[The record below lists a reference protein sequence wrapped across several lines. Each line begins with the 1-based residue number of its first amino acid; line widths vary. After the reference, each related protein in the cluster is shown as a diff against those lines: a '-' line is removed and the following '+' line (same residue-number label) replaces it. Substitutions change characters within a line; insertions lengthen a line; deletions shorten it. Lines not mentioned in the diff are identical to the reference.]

1 SSFMTFTRSSNTNG
15 GFTVGID
22 LGEAA
27 KAKFGAKGNVT
38 LTYDQ
43 IFYSLQGIIDY
54 LIANGGSLPLSKQL
68 DGVISDKKNL
78 QEKEKEIQKLT
89 KAFVSQ
95 IMTQRIIPTNVV
107 VRLTDITKSTSTIQA
122 NEVALS
128 ANVNA
133 AIAGGGAGADL
144 AFEVLKSKKLYV
156 KSFPVLYLINND
168 CSINNDM
175 SLGEVVKIV
184 GEKFYN
190 TKIYNKKEAVASDMK
205 ILLMDL
211 ISYVIVLDNLA
222 KDDLS
227 KSDRETLTIKKHN
240 IEDHWLPPKTFGSY
254 GRDGMLRSF
263 MLMAIYLSH
272 MNKDNKDYDII
283 RRKIYEQLCT
293 LAKFMY
299 LSKNE
304 KGVRKAVGYGGHD
317 TVTGCAEADITSGQ
331 FTLNMTLPFVGTS
344 SVTLTKQTVKGSPF
358 IQENG
363 EFLVIKITLPISL
376 NGTIITKILKI
387 VCGEL
392 IKRAKKNS
400 KLEEFTEISNMLL
413 WNVGGIA
420 TRLISETLQQ
430 KSKIAKVI
438 GIGMSASM
446 DIKIA
451 FYKSI
456 IEDYSAIKPLP
467 RKGNKVVKKGG
478 AKSPEKKNVLKKKKM
493 VKKISKWIPDYIAIS
508 NNKTFAMELS
518 HSFAGASVGLKSNIS
533 RGETIKVSLS
543 LHDILSKYNALSLGL
558 GDDKTGKNA
567 AVKFIEGKSN
577 ALCKILK
584 PLGKENPDGNTL
596 GEEPDGSTLSNVE
609 IEMTKMYN
617 EILSTPLT
625 QKEKKDCD
633 DKFIKFLTVCKELSK
648 NDTPTEKTLSSSAA
662 TTNNPF
668 AGISGGAANTST
680 EEVNDHT
687 GEAPSEVST
696 AEGEEVTNT
705 SAEEVNDH
713 TGEAPSEVST
723 AEGEEVTNPSAEEVN
738 DHIGEAA
745 ENNTEAP
752 PYPIVINN
760 ILPILY
766 LYHGGVFFQQYN
778 GAFQISGQ

>member
-1 SSFMTFTRSSNTNG
+1 MTFTRSSNTNG